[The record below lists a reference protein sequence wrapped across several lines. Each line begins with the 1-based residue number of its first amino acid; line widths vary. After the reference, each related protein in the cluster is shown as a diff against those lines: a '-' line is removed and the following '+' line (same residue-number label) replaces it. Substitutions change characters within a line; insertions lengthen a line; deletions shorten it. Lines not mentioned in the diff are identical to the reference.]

1 MNRLRAA
8 CLFLKGGSSAV
19 RSVVSRWEFVSLLL
33 LPKLQSYLHAD
44 SSSTSVHVHVPI
56 QLRVENGRICC
67 MIGKSKE
74 ARKYSRHARRVT
86 AQHNTAQQS
95 TTYQHTRQTW
105 MAVE

>member
-1 MNRLRAA
+1 MLQRGAARISMNCLRAA
-8 CLFLKGGSSAV
+8 SLLLKGGSSAV
-19 RSVVSRWEFVSLLL
+19 CSVVSRWEFVSLLLL

-74 ARKYSRHARRVT
+74 ARKNSRHARRVT
-86 AQHNTAQQS
+86 AQHSTAQRS
-95 TTYQHTRQTW
+95 AAT
-105 MAVE
+105 